1 MSQQIINAANIA
13 LDAYSVIISIII
25 AGSIYL
31 FKKVNKSAKW
41 FAYTNIVAVIYGIAD
56 IIMWISEGTD
66 AKWKLIALPL
76 SSFVFFLFGIFIFFC
91 YIMYIISYY
100 RHTAEIG
107 KSYVIS
113 CLVAVCLYIVFLVI
127 TLFTDCYYTISPQ
140 NTYSRGKYF
149 ILTVLIEIFLY
160 CEALFLI
167 LKYHKNV
174 MGFENI
180 GFASFIF
187 VPFICHIVQLAN
199 FGISLTS
206 FGLSI
211 SFLIIFINL
220 NQKMML
226 DIESTK
232 IQYNENKLKSLELH
246 KKTILYLT
254 NLLENRDIETANH
267 ELRISNYVELLAR
280 QCVKRG
286 VYSEKLTDDYI
297 QKLKDAAPFHDIGK
311 IYISDAILKKPAKV
325 DDKEYLEIQ
334 KHAQDGATIVNEI
347 ISISYERDFTKMVS
361 KMCKHHHEKWNG
373 KGYPDHLREEE
384 IPLCARL
391 TAIADVYDALVTK
404 RCYKNKVSYDQAFEI
419 IRKEGGESFDP
430 KLTEQFLEIKDQ
442 IIEITEKYN
451 DNSIE
456 GL

>member
-13 LDAYSVIISIII
+13 LDAYSVIVSIII
-25 AGSIYL
+25 AGSIYI
-31 FKKVNKSAKW
+31 FKKVDKSAKW
-41 FAYTNIVAVIYGIAD
+41 FAYTNIAAVIYGIAD
-56 IIMWISEGTD
+56 IFMWISEGTD

-76 SSFVFFLFGIFIFFC
+76 SSFIFFFFGIIIFFC
-91 YIMYIISYY
+91 YIMYIITYY
-100 RHTAEIG
+100 RRTAILGKRYIITCLIG
-107 KSYVIS
+107 VF
-113 CLVAVCLYIVFLVI
+113 LYIVFLVA
-127 TLFTDCYYTISPQ
+127 TVFTDCYYIISPQ

-149 ILTVLIEIFLY
+149 IITVLIEILLY
-160 CEALFLI
+160 SEAIFII

-174 MGFENI
+174 QGFENI

-187 VPFICHIVQLAN
+187 VPFICHIIQIAN

-232 IQYNENKLKSLELH
+232 ATYNENKLKNLELH
-246 KKTILYLT
+246 KKTIIYLS
-254 NLLENRDIETANH
+254 NLLENRELETANH
-267 ELRISNYVELLAR
+267 ELRMSLYAELLAC
-280 QCVKRG
+280 QCAHNNL
-286 VYSEKLTDDYI
+286 YSEKLTADYI

-311 IYISDAILKKPAKV
+311 IYISDSILKKPSRV
-325 DDKEYLEIQ
+325 DDKEYIEIQ
-334 KHAQDGATIVNEI
+334 KHAQDGATIVNDI
-347 ISISYERDFTKMVS
+347 ISISYDRDFTKMVS
-361 KMCKHHHEKWNG
+361 KICKYHHEKWNG
-373 KGYPDHLREEE
+373 KGYPEHLREEE
-384 IPLCARL
+384 IPLCARIM
-391 TAIADVYDALVTK
+391 AIADVYDALVTN
-404 RCYKNKVSYDQAFEI
+404 RCYKNKVSYDEAFEI
-419 IRKEGGESFDP
+419 IKKEGGESFDP
-430 KLTEQFLEIKDQ
+430 KLTEQFLNIKDQ